1 MSRLHEILSDDT
13 NQFGPGTDLTIS
25 MLAVMLVIALIT
37 SHLYQLQK
45 AAVGERDIR
54 IKWMEKHKP
63 KPCPPPP
70 AQTKESEGGHF
81 RPASEFFTAA
91 DFFAY
96 PVTRLVNPRGTAA
109 RIDSILYEYRR
120 MKSEYPFIFVIGH
133 SNELDDPRASDHSSR
148 ARQKR
153 NLEYALRRA
162 ALIAGLMQERLE
174 AAELDHLVAV
184 TTGEADL
191 RSPNQPL
198 SQENAW
204 VEVMFGKEWK
214 PPYRQLAR

>member
-25 MLAVMLVIALIT
+25 LLAVMLVIALIT
-37 SHLYQLQK
+37 SRLYQEQK
-45 AAVGERDIR
+45 MVNDAQAARLGSLDA
-54 IKWMEKHKP
+54 HQA

-70 AQTKESEGGHF
+70 PKESVGGHF

-91 DFFAY
+91 DFHAY
-96 PVTRLVNPRGTAA
+96 PVTRLVDRRRTGT
-109 RIDSILYEYRR
+109 RIDRILAEYRR
-120 MKSEYPFIFVIGH
+120 LKNDYPYIFVIGH
-133 SNELDDPRASDHSSR
+133 SNRLDDPRADDQSVE

-162 ALIAGLMQERLE
+162 ALIAGLMQEHLE
-174 AAELDHLVAV
+174 QSELDHLVAV

-191 RSPNQPL
+191 RNPGAPL

-214 PPYRQLAR
+214 PSYRQEAR

>member
-25 MLAVMLVIALIT
+25 LLAVMLVIALIT
-37 SHLYQLQK
+37 SRLYEEQK
-45 AAVGERDIR
+45 AITNTQAERMV
-54 IKWMEKHKP
+54 WLETHQEKP
-63 KPCPPPP
+63 APPPP
-70 AQTKESEGGHF
+70 PKEQDGGHF

-91 DFFAY
+91 DFHAY
-96 PVTRLVNPRGTAA
+96 PVTRLVDRRGTNT
-109 RIDSILYEYRR
+109 RIENIVAEYRR
-120 MKSEYPFIFVIGH
+120 LKHEYPYIFVIGH
-133 SNELDDPRASDHSSR
+133 SNRLDDPRANDQR
-148 ARQKR
+148 APARQKR

-162 ALIAGLMQERLE
+162 ALISGLMQEELD
-174 AAELDHLVAV
+174 ADELDHLVAV

-191 RSPNQPL
+191 RNPDEPL

-214 PPYRQLAR
+214 PPYRQEAR

>member
-37 SHLYQLQK
+37 SHLYRQQRTIADDQSRQLRWIE
-45 AAVGERDIR
+45 ANP
-54 IKWMEKHKP
+54 P

-70 AQTKESEGGHF
+70 STKRDGGHF
-81 RPASEFFTAA
+81 VPASTYFTAA
-91 DFFAY
+91 DFHAY
-96 PVTRLVNPRGTAA
+96 PVTRLVDRRATQV
-109 RIDSILYEYRR
+109 RIEKIVSEYRR
-120 MKSEYPFIFVIGH
+120 LSAEYPYIFVIGH
-133 SNELDDPRASDHSSR
+133 SSRLDDPHADDPSVE
-148 ARQKR
+148 ARRKR

-162 ALIAGLMQERLE
+162 SLITGLLQERLDE
-174 AAELDHLVAV
+174 SEIEHLVSV

-191 RSPNQPL
+191 RNPADPL

-214 PPYRQLAR
+214 PPSRHSRE

>member
-25 MLAVMLVIALIT
+25 MLAVMLVI
-37 SHLYQLQK
+37 
-45 AAVGERDIR
+45 
-54 IKWMEKHKP
+54 
-63 KPCPPPP
+63 
-70 AQTKESEGGHF
+70 
-81 RPASEFFTAA
+81 
-91 DFFAY
+91 
-96 PVTRLVNPRGTAA
+96 
-109 RIDSILYEYRR
+109 
-120 MKSEYPFIFVIGH
+120 GH
-133 SNELDDPRASDHSSR
+133 SNALDDPRAGDHSSE

-174 AAELDHLVAV
+174 AEELDHLVAV

-191 RSPNQPL
+191 RNREQPL

-214 PPYRQLAR
+214 PPYRQQAR

>member
-1 MSRLHEILSDDT
+1 MSKLHEILSDDT

-25 MLAVMLVIALIT
+25 LLAVMLVIALIT
-37 SHLYQLQK
+37 RHMYQQQK
-45 AAVGERDIR
+45 LALDEQSKVIDLLHANQA
-54 IKWMEKHKP
+54 

-70 AQTKESEGGHF
+70 LPKESEGGHF

-91 DFFAY
+91 DFHAY
-96 PVTRLVNPRGTAA
+96 PVTRLVDPRGTRT
-109 RIDSILYEYRR
+109 RIDNILYEYR
-120 MKSEYPFIFVIGH
+120 KLKDEYPFIFVIGH
-133 SNELDDPRASDHSSR
+133 SSQLDDPLADDQSAE

-153 NLEYALRRA
+153 NLEYALRRS
-162 ALIAGLMQERLE
+162 ALIAGLMQEHLDAE
-174 AAELDHLVAV
+174 ELDHLVAV

-191 RSPNQPL
+191 RKPEQPL

-214 PPYRQLAR
+214 PPYRQLAQ